1 MFTEKQ
7 KNDFIAKE
15 PQSESYFHEWYGA
28 KEFTTGIPKYC
39 LWLGDCEPYV
49 IDRMPLCKKRVEAVK
64 LLRQKSP
71 SPQTQKLPP
80 TQFHVKKMPK
90 NNFLVIPQVTTRNYE
105 YIPFG
110 YMTPDVLCGDKV
122 RLMEN
127 GTNYHFGV
135 LESSI
140 HMDWV
145 RMVSG
150 RMKSDYSYSIEIVY
164 NNFPWPKATDKQRE
178 AIELTA
184 QKIIE
189 ARNNH
194 PNSTLRQ
201 LYTPSLMPGDL
212 RAAHKANDRAV
223 LAAYASMG
231 ITSDMS
237 SEEVA
242 VALLRESVR
251 LAKKAEKKKKTS
263 KRKTKK
269 KSKKLQK

>member
-1 MFTEKQ
+1 MS
-7 KNDFIAKE
+7 NI
-15 PQSESYFHEWYGA
+15 SG
-28 KEFTTGIPKYC
+28 
-39 LWLGDCEPYV
+39 
-49 IDRMPLCKKRVEAVK
+49 
-64 LLRQKSP
+64 
-71 SPQTQKLPP
+71 
-80 TQFHVKKMPK
+80 
-90 NNFLVIPQVTTRNYE
+90 
-105 YIPFG
+105 
-110 YMTPDVLCGDKV
+110 
-122 RLMEN
+122 
-127 GTNYHFGV
+127 YHFGV

-164 NNFPWPKATDKQRE
+164 NNFPWPKVTDKQRE

-201 LYTPSLMPGDL
+201 LYTPSLMPADL

-231 ITSDMS
+231 ITSGMS
-237 SEEVA
+237 SEEIA
-242 VALLRESVR
+242 VTLLRESVR
-251 LAKKAEKKKKTS
+251 LAKIAKKKIKAS

-269 KSKKLQK
+269 KSKELQK